1 MIYPPFVLKRVFV
14 ERYRKKIS
22 KIQMHSAV
30 VVSHLRNLQW
40 HKSGRLVC
48 ESKFERTIHRG
59 IETAGNASSKQ
70 DYAKPI

>member
-1 MIYPPFVLKRVFV
+1 M
-14 ERYRKKIS
+14 ECYREKIS
-22 KIQMHSAV
+22 EIQMHSAV

>member
-1 MIYPPFVLKRVFV
+1 
-14 ERYRKKIS
+14 
-22 KIQMHSAV
+22 MHSAV